1 MKKKILVLLSLLILL
16 PGCAKQLKSADGK
29 VVTKEETGQVLIQN
43 ILCSPDD
50 ENTLEKYR
58 ETYKKNLEDLDK
70 KLENQEITKK
80 TYEKEKDKLI
90 NVDELDKCS
99 SFKVTTGEYESI
111 WTSIFVKPLAWL
123 LINLGKLVGNY
134 GLAIILITLI
144 LRLIMYPM
152 TNKTAMQSENIAKAQ
167 PEIDKIEKKYRNKT
181 DNESL
186 MRKNQETLMVYKKY
200 DINPIS
206 GCLFAIIQIPLFFAF
221 YEAMSRTPAIF
232 EGTFLKVFEL
242 GTSPSSALLQG
253 KWWYIILV
261 ALVIG
266 VTYYSFTLNKTTAAS
281 SDQARQMKTM
291 TNVMII
297 MISIATFSISTA
309 IALYWIFNS
318 GFTIIQNL
326 LVKRSKKNV
335 K

>member
-1 MKKKILVLLSLLILL
+1 MK
-16 PGCAKQLKSADGK
+16 
-29 VVTKEETGQVLIQN
+29 
-43 ILCSPDD
+43 
-50 ENTLEKYR
+50 
-58 ETYKKNLEDLDK
+58 
-70 KLENQEITKK
+70 
-80 TYEKEKDKLI
+80 
-90 NVDELDKCS
+90 
-99 SFKVTTGEYESI
+99 
-111 WTSIFVKPLAWL
+111 
-123 LINLGKLVGNY
+123 
-134 GLAIILITLI
+134 
-144 LRLIMYPM
+144 
-152 TNKTAMQSENIAKAQ
+152 
-167 PEIDKIEKKYRNKT
+167 
-181 DNESL
+181 
-186 MRKNQETLMVYKKY
+186 KNQETLMVYKKY

-206 GCLFAIIQIPLFFAF
+206 GCLFAVIQIPLFFAF

-242 GTSPSSALLQG
+242 GTSPSSALLHG

-266 VTYYSFTLNKTTAAS
+266 VTYYSFTLNKTTATS

-291 TNVMII
+291 TNIMII